1 MSRRARCQDTV
12 ADVAADV
19 LTEFLEAALY
29 STLQRRGVYGAEHFT
44 LRPLYGVHVA
54 WARAPALLEYIN
66 DFLVALRPYIRT
78 GKVKCV
84 VLVVT
89 SAARVALER
98 HVFELGLAGDAADA
112 ADVLAKGG
120 GNNPPAAT
128 AEHFDALEQL
138 KRLLGEALTALGSAD
153 AWLPERLPPGAPQRR
168 LRAAPWRAA
177 HPPAVV
183 ADCTFQ
189 LLVHSSA
196 RDADPAVFWV
206 TKDVLPAGS
215 AGLAAPLTASVHS
228 VGARQQAPLLRVQ
241 ILAQRT
247 EAEPLESP
255 APLSAAP
262 QRSSQSLAQE
272 AFASPQPETGRGA
285 DGAEMDQS

>member
-153 AWLPERLPPGAPQRR
+153 AWLPERLPPGAPLPCVWLRR
-168 LRAAPWRAA
+168 GARRAA
-177 HPPAVV
+177 HPRRRGRRLHFRAAGARHQAFGGPRGVLGDQGRAACRQRRPGGTADGQRARRGRSAAGAACACADAGAARGGGAAGGARAAV
-183 ADCTFQ
+183 
-189 LLVHSSA
+189 
-196 RDADPAVFWV
+196 
-206 TKDVLPAGS
+206 GS
-215 AGLAAPLTASVHS
+215 AAAQLAVDGTGGVLV
-228 VGARQQAPLLRVQ
+228 
-241 ILAQRT
+241 
-247 EAEPLESP
+247 
-255 APLSAAP
+255 AA
-262 QRSSQSLAQE
+262 A
-272 AFASPQPETGRGA
+272 
-285 DGAEMDQS
+285 